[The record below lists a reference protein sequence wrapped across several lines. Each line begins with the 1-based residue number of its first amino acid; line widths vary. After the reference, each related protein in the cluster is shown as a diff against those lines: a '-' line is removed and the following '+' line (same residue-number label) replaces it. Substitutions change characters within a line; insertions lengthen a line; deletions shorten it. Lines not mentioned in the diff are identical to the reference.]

1 MTAPVRPRLIATDLD
16 GTFLSPDGT
25 VSELNLRAILAA
37 AEAGI
42 HVVFATGR
50 PPRWL
55 NVIAELPIAPD
66 HPLATAHTEVIA
78 SNGALLWDVTTDT
91 ELHSEPVPNNIA
103 HEVIGEVRRLI
114 PGSAFAVECG
124 IEFGFEPTFHT
135 LMNVHERRDPRF
147 IEAPAEEL
155 LTRPIV
161 KLLVQH
167 RERNG
172 DDLAAAVHA
181 AVGDTVTV
189 THSMTTSVGL
199 VEVSAPGISKASMLA
214 RYAAERGIAAAEVAA
229 FGDMPNDRSMLDWA
243 GFPHV
248 MAQAHES
255 LDGVGVR
262 VGSNADSGVGRTILS
277 WLE

>member
-1 MTAPVRPRLIATDLD
+1 MNTDLPKLIATDLD

-25 VSELNLRAILAA
+25 VSELNLRAVLAA

-42 HVVFATGR
+42 AVVFATGR

-55 NVIAELPIAPD
+55 NVINELPIAPD
-66 HPLATAHTEVIA
+66 HPLATSHTEVIA
-78 SNGALLWDVTTDT
+78 SNGALLWDLTTDSQV
-91 ELHSEPVPNNIA
+91 HAEPVDA
-103 HEVIGEVRRLI
+103 GVAREVITEVRRLV

-124 IEFGFEPTFHT
+124 IEFGYEPTFHT
-135 LMNVHERRDPRF
+135 LMSTQERRDPRF
-147 IEAPAEEL
+147 LEAPAEEL
-155 LTRPIV
+155 VARPIV
-161 KLLVQH
+161 KLLVQNLH
-167 RERNG
+167 HNG

-199 VEVSAPGISKASMLA
+199 VELSAPGISKASMLA
-214 RYAAERGIAAAEVAA
+214 RYAAEKGIDPADVAA

-243 GFPHV
+243 GRPHV

-255 LDGVGVR
+255 LDSVGVR
-262 VGSNADSGVGRTILS
+262 IGSNADSGVGRTILS
-277 WLE
+277 WLA